1 MLIHRSHMDNLT
13 DQELL
18 AYALAGHSEAAFT
31 FCRRAEHFEGM
42 PLDGERL
49 AERDDSIKELEVSC
63 DMHYDRIRKLEALVR
78 KLQPIVDAHMVN
90 EEGDALL
97 AEIELTLEE
106 A

>member
-49 AERDDSIKELEVSC
+49 AERDD
-63 DMHYDRIRKLEALVR
+63 RIRKLEALVR